1 MPRLKIGTI
10 AVLGCA
16 LVGVSG
22 CGADTSPSVASQ
34 RVSPIPNIDTAWV
47 YTPPIPATLSISEAG
62 KVYLKA
68 VSASNAASD
77 KFDRDYR
84 SDKPLKA
91 IKANAVTGRETKRN
105 LLEVLDTTKWPLV
118 VQDNT
123 KSLAKC
129 VAMDVAWY
137 DSITR
142 VAKRS
147 EIVHA
152 PECDNSD
159 AQLIRVRLHL
169 PSSTN

>member
-1 MPRLKIGTI
+1 MSPTPNIGTAWI
-10 AVLGCA
+10 HTP
-16 LVGVSG
+16 
-22 CGADTSPSVASQ
+22 D
-34 RVSPIPNIDTAWV
+34 IPE
-47 YTPPIPATLSISEAG
+47 TLSISEAG
-62 KVYLKA
+62 KIYLKA
-68 VSASNAASD
+68 VGLSNKASD

-84 SDKPLKA
+84 SGKPLKT
-91 IKANAVTGRETKRN
+91 IKANAATGRETKRN
-105 LLEVLDTTKWPLV
+105 LLEVLDTTKWPLI
-118 VQDNT
+118 VQENT

-159 AQLIRVRLHL
+159 AQLIRARLHL